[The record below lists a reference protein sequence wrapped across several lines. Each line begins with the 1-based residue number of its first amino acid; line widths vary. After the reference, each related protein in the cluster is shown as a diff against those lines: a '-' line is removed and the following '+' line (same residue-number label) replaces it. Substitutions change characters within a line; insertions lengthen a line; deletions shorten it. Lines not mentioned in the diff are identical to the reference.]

1 MKIPFTVGQ
10 FLAVFEDY
18 NLAIWPLQVFAYL
31 MAVAVVYLVV
41 KKTRHSG
48 RIAFGVLSLFWIWVG
63 GAYHISYFS
72 AINKAAYIFGAL
84 FVIQGI
90 LFLAYGVFKP
100 GIAFRPGSNI
110 YTLVGFAFMLYAMVI
125 YPILGYMQGHG
136 YPQSPV
142 FGVAPCPV
150 TIFTFGLLLMAEK
163 VPKHILVIPLIWSVI
178 GFSAAVSM
186 GIREDFG
193 LFAAGLVG
201 SSMII
206 LKGKLPGMATKS
218 YVPRT

>member
-1 MKIPFTVGQ
+1 MG
-10 FLAVFEDY
+10 A
-18 NLAIWPLQVFAYL
+18 
-31 MAVAVVYLVV
+31 
-41 KKTRHSG
+41 
-48 RIAFGVLSLFWIWVG
+48 
-63 GAYHISYFS
+63 AYHISYFS

-100 GIAFRPGSNI
+100 VALRPGPNI
-110 YTLVGFAFMLYAMVI
+110 YTLVGLAFILYAMVI

-150 TIFTFGLLLMAEK
+150 TIFTFGLLLLAER
-163 VPKHILVIPLIWSVI
+163 VPKQIVLIPLFWSVV
-178 GFSAAVSM
+178 GFSAAFNM

-201 SSMII
+201 SSIII
-206 LKGKLPGMATKS
+206 LKGRAPGIVTKS
-218 YVPRT
+218 CVPRTR